1 MGSGVSGPDIITYI
15 GVPLAVL
22 GVLPIIYNTIT
33 TLATLAKVRRM
44 LRHGRLAGVA
54 RGDVIN
60 HVIEIELPRY
70 TIAPLHRQE
79 QCKEYWALSDY
90 PSQLPGGTW
99 TTFNWKR
106 HHTGIK
112 TQRIDYS
119 DQLRQPQA
127 EIEFEGLLSFLLDL
141 GAVPDPAGFRMLRGS
156 GLWVPAGTALLLSPD
171 RHETVLAIGAL
182 DDSDGKLSLSVR
194 WSSKWHMRDPSSLP
208 PYWALIRGLTPG
220 RPPTS
225 QGKKNEVAEASEQ
238 AITEA
243 IPDDGDADTVLEK
256 SLSSSTN
263 RKSSMR
269 QYIPV
274 TEDCPPAIRCQVG
287 VHGLITAIPDEFDPE
302 LFDPLD
308 VSHLEID
315 EMGTNSTGIWFA
327 SALTALST
335 SSATILWNYKIPP
348 ELLSFAKKDTI
359 PCGILV
365 LMNIIDES
373 ATPEWATQY
382 DDAAEEQEAQNRKF
396 KEQSRAFMS
405 EMHMTPAEKNRA
417 FHEKARKSH
426 DDWMDTLN
434 MKAKRDVQRAENKVI
449 EAIQSPKWDNKLVAE
464 HNLLWLKKEG
474 HVDES
479 HDLKRAVDIL
489 LWRMI
494 NEPTFASDL
503 AQILDTWK
511 VFVDNGGLRKAD
523 FLELKSKQPLFARAS
538 LLLAVIKV
546 SVTASQ
552 GSLGMDLQEC
562 MRVWRTVRLG

>member
-1 MGSGVSGPDIITYI
+1 MGVSGPDIITYI

-44 LRHGRLAGVA
+44 LRHGRLAGIA

-79 QCKEYWALSDY
+79 QSKEYWALSDY

-106 HHTGIK
+106 YNTGIK

-156 GLWVPAGTALLLSPD
+156 GLWVPTGTALLLSPD
-171 RHETVLAIGAL
+171 RHETVLAIGPL

-194 WSSKWHMRDPSSLP
+194 WSSKWHMRDPASLP
-208 PYWALIRGLTPG
+208 PYWVMIRGLTPG
-220 RPPTS
+220 RPATS
-225 QGKKNEVAEASEQ
+225 TGKKTEEAKASKEANIQTSPDEEDAE
-238 AITEA
+238 
-243 IPDDGDADTVLEK
+243 TVPEK
-256 SLSSSTN
+256 SPSVSPKKLSST
-263 RKSSMR
+263 RK
-269 QYIPV
+269 YIPKN
-274 TEDCPPAIRCQVG
+274 EDYPPAIRCQVG
-287 VHGLITAIPDEFDPE
+287 VHGLFTAIPDDFDPE
-302 LFDPLD
+302 LFEPLD
-308 VSHLEID
+308 INHLEID
-315 EMGTNSTGIWFA
+315 EMNSNSAGIWFA

-335 SSATILWNYKIPP
+335 SSSTVLWNYKIPA
-348 ELLSFAKKDTI
+348 EILSFAKQDTL

-365 LMNIIDES
+365 LMGIVEEP

-382 DDAAEEQEAQNRKF
+382 DDEAEEREAQTRKF

-405 EMHMTPAEKNRA
+405 ELHLTPAEKNRA

-426 DDWMDTLN
+426 DDWIDNLN
-434 MKAKRDVQRAENKVI
+434 MKAKRDVQRAENKVV

-464 HNLLWLKKEG
+464 HNLTWLKKEG
-474 HVDES
+474 HADES
-479 HDLKRAVDIL
+479 HDLKRAVEIL
-489 LWRMI
+489 LWRMA
-494 NEPTFASDL
+494 NEPNFASDL
-503 AQILDTWK
+503 AHMLDAWK
-511 VFVDNGGLRKAD
+511 AFVDNGGLRKAD
-523 FLELKSKQPLFARAS
+523 YLKLELKQPLFASAS
-538 LLLAVIKV
+538 LVLALIKV
-546 SVTASQ
+546 SVTAPQ